1 MTLFLTNILIRTV
14 IFSFNCADITRC
26 FEKLNPV
33 IPVPSAE
40 STPALSASLSLW
52 RDHRRSSVYVQ
63 SLGTTQGV
71 QGALLEARMCQ
82 AALLACLSHE

>member
-1 MTLFLTNILIRTV
+1 MTLFLTNILIQTL

-26 FEKLNPV
+26 FERLNPV

-40 STPALSASLSLW
+40 STPVRSASLSLW
-52 RDHRRSSVYVQ
+52 RDHRRSSVYAQ

-71 QGALLEARMCQ
+71 QEVKLEARMCQ
-82 AALLACLSHE
+82 AALLACLSHD

>member
-1 MTLFLTNILIRTV
+1 MLFLTNILIRTV
-14 IFSFNCADITRC
+14 IFSFNYADIIRC

-40 STPALSASLSLW
+40 STPVLSASLSLW
-52 RDHRRSSVYVQ
+52 RDHRRLSVYVQ

-71 QGALLEARMCQ
+71 QEVQLEARMCQ
-82 AALLACLSHE
+82 AALLACLFHD